1 MIKGYEVKCHL
12 MLPWWSLRSFN
23 LRSFAISLDVS
34 TFYLHYKKSEVKKF
48 KLSRSEEFWG
58 RGNKISENGG
68 FISFGRQ
75 CTSQTVDEMSKS
87 SSDSDAGSDNDSTL
101 PIFSCVVQKYHLHT
115 HAPVANALYHLGMD
129 ALSGSHGQMKLNE
142 RSGKRWQ
149 AFQKQDAKKA
159 LKAFPAL
166 IIKIL
171 ARKVTEKCVPV
182 S

>member
-1 MIKGYEVKCHL
+1 MLFSRDELDAIKLATKAG
-12 MLPWWSLRSFN
+12 
-23 LRSFAISLDVS
+23 
-34 TFYLHYKKSEVKKF
+34 
-48 KLSRSEEFWG
+48 
-58 RGNKISENGG
+58 
-68 FISFGRQ
+68 
-75 CTSQTVDEMSKS
+75 
-87 SSDSDAGSDNDSTL
+87 DSDAESDNDSTL

-115 HAPVANALYHLGMD
+115 HAPVANVLYHLGMD

-166 IIKIL
+166 TIKIP